1 MDKEQ
6 IINKLQAQ
14 GLNDIIELIEDAEA
28 GYLEELELVES
39 IGLLFDEE
47 LNQSVLHLLTELG
60 VKLIYVTDDDE
71 FEEEED

>member
-14 GLNDIIELIEDAEA
+14 GLNEIIELIEDAEA